1 MKDVRLVTYRS
12 GAPKGLAY
20 VEYEDEQTASQAVM
34 KVDGLMIG
42 DHTISVD
49 ISNPP
54 ERRMSKKDEDF
65 IPSLGS
71 GKKET
76 EIRGKART
84 QVSLVPRSL
93 KNPPVSAKPTSA
105 AAKSDEKSPSNEQSS
120 SGKSNSDFRKILLG
134 IK

>member
-1 MKDVRLVTYRS
+1 MYSTETALEL
-12 GAPKGLAY
+12 GLG
-20 VEYEDEQTASQAVM
+20 

-76 EIRGKART
+76 EM
-84 QVSLVPRSL
+84 
-93 KNPPVSAKPTSA
+93 
-105 AAKSDEKSPSNEQSS
+105 
-120 SGKSNSDFRKILLG
+120 
-134 IK
+134 

>member
-1 MKDVRLVTYRS
+1 
-12 GAPKGLAY
+12 
-20 VEYEDEQTASQAVM
+20 M

-76 EIRGKART
+76 EM
-84 QVSLVPRSL
+84 
-93 KNPPVSAKPTSA
+93 
-105 AAKSDEKSPSNEQSS
+105 
-120 SGKSNSDFRKILLG
+120 
-134 IK
+134 